1 VKGRIVTLLSIL
13 AMLGGLA
20 FLGFLGWMWWES
32 RLPASYEVMDY
43 GVVELGGGPDGAAAA
58 FSVAD
63 EKGEAGKPDLR
74 VTLTAEKAKVR
85 LASGA
90 EVNAWT
96 FDRIVPGPELRVRQ
110 GDLVEVT
117 VANKDIS
124 DGVTIHWHGLDV
136 PNAEDG
142 VAGVTQDA
150 VLPGKTYTYRFRPE
164 QVGTFWYHTH
174 ENASNGVKRGL
185 YGALVILPR
194 GPPPQKLDLTLPV
207 HTFSGRTAIG
217 LDDGVQRRA
226 VEPGTQVRLRL
237 LNTNSSALKVRL
249 AGMQALVVAID
260 GGDIEPAP
268 VGEGGEI
275 EVGAGGRYDVA
286 FTMPPADA
294 SAVVVGSKAALV
306 LSPDGTGEPTASRS
320 GPVFDPGARKPAAN
334 DVTGPFDRTFQ
345 LEIGQK
351 PGFLDGRPGRHWS
364 LNGKLYPRVPM
375 FMVSQGDLVR
385 IDLINHTGSVHPMH
399 LHGHHFL
406 VLSRN
411 DDAVAPWSTDTLDV
425 RPHERYEVSF
435 RASNPGLWML
445 HCHNLP
451 HARDGLTMHVM
462 YDGVTTP
469 FRAGDAAH
477 NHPE

>member
-1 VKGRIVTLLSIL
+1 MIGML
-13 AMLGGLA
+13 AGLA
-20 FLGFLGWMWWES
+20 LLGFLGWSWWDS
-32 RLPASYEVMDY
+32 RLPGRYDVMDY
-43 GVVELGGGPDGAAAA
+43 GVVDLGGGPESSAAG
-58 FSVAD
+58 FSVAN
-63 EKGEAGKPDLR
+63 ENGETGKPDLR
-74 VTLTAEKAKVR
+74 VTLTAERAKVR
-85 LASGA
+85 LASGKD
-90 EVNAWT
+90 VDAWT
-96 FDRIVPGPELRVRQ
+96 YDKIVPGPELRVRQ
-110 GDLVEVT
+110 GDLIEVT
-117 VANKDIS
+117 LANKDI
-124 DGVTIHWHGLDV
+124 DEGVTIHWHGLDV
-136 PNAEDG
+136 PNSEDG

-164 QVGTFWYHTH
+164 QIGTFWYHTH
-174 ENASNGVKRGL
+174 ENASDGVKRGL

-194 GPPPQKLDLTLPV
+194 EPLPQKLDLTLPV

-217 LDDGVQRRA
+217 LDDGVSRRA

-237 LNTNSSALKVRL
+237 LNTNSSALKIRL
-249 AGMQALVVAID
+249 AGMQASVVAID
-260 GGDIEPAP
+260 GGDIDPAP
-268 VGEGGEI
+268 VPEGAEL

-286 FTMPPADA
+286 FTMPPRAA
-294 SAVVVGSKAALV
+294 SAEVVGSKAALV
-306 LSPDGTGEPTASRS
+306 LSPDGTGEPPTARS
-320 GPVFDPGARKPAAN
+320 GSVFDPGARAAASTAE
-334 DVTGPFDRTFQ
+334 TGSFDRTFR

-375 FMVSQGDLVR
+375 FMVSEGDLVR
-385 IDLINHTGSVHPMH
+385 IELVNDSGSVHPMH

-406 VLSRN
+406 VLSR
-411 DDAVAPWSTDTLDV
+411 DGKAVRPWSTDSLNML
-425 RPHERYEVSF
+425 PHERYEVSF

-462 YDGVTTP
+462 YDGATTP